1 MKTTLKFLLLLLG
14 AAYPCVAFAGLIG
27 LHTPAAFF
35 SSEVAF
41 MLYAAMGLLLIGG
54 NDHGRPRLIVVRK
67 APVALCPIEA
77 FKPGGRE
84 CTCALRRPECLAA

>member
-1 MKTTLKFLLLLLG
+1 
-14 AAYPCVAFAGLIG
+14 
-27 LHTPAAFF
+27 
-35 SSEVAF
+35 
-41 MLYAAMGLLLIGG
+41 MGLLLIGG

-77 FKPGGRE
+77 FKPAGRE